1 MASAQPHPL
10 VEAFV
15 AHRPL
20 LRRAAWRWVGDRDV
34 ADDVMQDACM
44 KLMQCG
50 EGACVGR
57 PVAYCMRVVHH
68 LCIDHLRRCRT
79 EQNVFADEADGE
91 DVQAATGSPEHVAIG
106 RQHLRWVERRL
117 RTLPSRTREAF
128 TLHRVDGHTQQ
139 EVADM
144 LGVSVTL
151 VNFMVR
157 DAMVALAG
165 CRELLKPS

>member
-1 MASAQPHPL
+1 MAGALTPPL

-20 LRRAAWRWVGDRDV
+20 LRRAARRWVGDRDV
-34 ADDVMQDACM
+34 ADDVLQDACM

-50 EGACVGR
+50 EAACVGR

-68 LCIDHLRRCRT
+68 LCIDHLRRRRM
-79 EQNVFADEADGE
+79 EQNVFTDEADGE

-106 RQHLRWVERRL
+106 REHLLCVERRL
-117 RTLPSRTREAF
+117 RILPSRTREAF
-128 TLHRVDGHTQQ
+128 TLHCVDGHTQQ

-144 LGVSVTL
+144 LGVSATL

-157 DAMVALAG
+157 DAMEALAA
-165 CRELLKPS
+165 CRALLRPS

>member
-1 MASAQPHPL
+1 MAGAQPHPL
-10 VEAFV
+10 LEAFV
-15 AHRPL
+15 AHQPL
-20 LRRAAWRWVGDRDV
+20 LRRAACRWVGDPDL
-34 ADDVMQDACM
+34 ADDVVQDACM
-44 KLMQCG
+44 KLMQCPAP
-50 EGACVGR
+50 ACVGR

-68 LCIDHLRRCRT
+68 LCIDHLRRRRT

-91 DVQAATGSPEHVAIG
+91 GVQAATGSPEHVAIG
-106 RQHLRWVERRL
+106 REHLRCVERRL
-117 RTLPSRTREAF
+117 RCLPPRTRQAF

-157 DAMVALAG
+157 DAMKALAG
-165 CRELLKPS
+165 CRELLRPS